1 MCSWKN
7 HACKRA
13 HSTFPEKTL
22 EVLPPSFCFPLQ
34 ISSEALSNIRT
45 VAGIGKEKMFIDN
58 FEKHLVTPYR
68 TATKKAHIYGLCF
81 GFAQSIVFIANAVS
95 YRYGGFLVDT
105 EGLHYS
111 FVFR

>member
-1 MCSWKN
+1 MKIRS
-7 HACKRA
+7 
-13 HSTFPEKTL
+13 FY
-22 EVLPPSFCFPLQ
+22 PSFFSPLQ

-45 VAGIGKEKMFIDN
+45 VAGIGREKMFIDS
-58 FEKHLVTPYR
+58 FEKHLDMPYR
-68 TATKKAHIYGLCF
+68 AAIKKAHVYGFCF

-95 YRYGGFLVDT
+95 YRYGGFLVES